1 MFEKGETAPDFT
13 VSNTEGHQVRLF
25 DYKNKKNVT
34 LISNCGSQWLY
45 CRKHM
50 AQLRQGCRQCVG
62 RNTEVIAVGPE
73 ESKVFKQ
80 WWDEHQMPF
89 IGIADPGHVIADDYG
104 QQVKLIKLGRMP
116 ATILI
121 DKQGIIRYTHFGES
135 MSDIPATD
143 EMLEIIDSLNTK

>member
-1 MFEKGETAPDFT
+1 
-13 VSNTEGHQVRLF
+13 
-25 DYKNKKNVT
+25 
-34 LISNCGSQWLY
+34 
-45 CRKHM
+45 M
-50 AQLRQGCRQCVG
+50 AQLRQDHQQYVD
-62 RNTEVIAVGPE
+62 RNTEVIAIGPE

-89 IGIADPGHVIADDYG
+89 SGIADPGHVIADDYG

-121 DKQGIIRYTHFGES
+121 DKQGIIRYAHFGES

>member
-1 MFEKGETAPDFT
+1 
-13 VSNTEGHQVRLF
+13 
-25 DYKNKKNVT
+25 
-34 LISNCGSQWLY
+34 
-45 CRKHM
+45 M
-50 AQLRQGCRQCVG
+50 AQLRQDHQQYVD
-62 RNTEVIAVGPE
+62 RNTEVIAIGPE

-89 IGIADPGHVIADDYG
+89 SGIADPGHVIADDYG

>member
-1 MFEKGETAPDFT
+1 MTILPKAYGAVASGLPA
-13 VSNTEGHQVRLF
+13 V
-25 DYKNKKNVT
+25 
-34 LISNCGSQWLY
+34 CGPQYGSDCY
-45 CRKHM
+45 R
-50 AQLRQGCRQCVG
+50 
-62 RNTEVIAVGPE
+62 PE

-89 IGIADPGHVIADDYG
+89 SGIADPGHVIADDYG

-143 EMLEIIDSLNTK
+143 EMLEIIDRMNIK